1 MFEHSFYFELQ
12 YFGLKPEQAPVIII
26 MDNDDQKYVK
36 DHVEPDAIAAYLK
49 DYKVMH
55 PPLFPGCIWKKK
67 FINCEQYSALKGRF
81 SI

>member
-1 MFEHSFYFELQ
+1 MELQ

-26 MDNDDQKYVK
+26 MDADEQKYIK

-55 PPLFPGCIWKKK
+55 PLLFLGYILEWKR
-67 FINCEQYSALKGRF
+67 C
-81 SI
+81 